1 MLFIRNYRIK
11 LKTRPFLR
19 NMKLKVLLTRK
30 LHDFAIKKLKR
41 RYDVEINRGKIPM
54 PKKELISKIR
64 DKDGLVCFP
73 YDTVNREVIDAA
85 KKLKAISTF
94 SVGHDQIDVKYAIK
108 KGIVVSYT
116 PEILTRA
123 TADLTMALMLALLRR
138 VVEGDRTIRNNKW
151 KVIFGAY
158 DFLGTDLYG
167 KTLGILGMGRI
178 GKAVAKRAKGFEMNV
193 AYHNRN
199 RLSNAEEKA
208 LGIKYATLDH
218 LFKSSDV
225 VSIHT
230 PYTIDTHDL
239 INLKLLRR
247 MKRTAFLI
255 NTARGKIVNE
265 KDLVLALKKKF
276 IAGAAL
282 DVYQNEPINKN
293 HPLAKMD
300 NVVVTPHVGSS
311 TNETRKAMVEITV
324 QNLILSLSGKKPIYA
339 VNLDSKK

>member
-1 MLFIRNYRIK
+1 
-11 LKTRPFLR
+11 
-19 NMKLKVLLTRK
+19 MKLKVLLTRK
-30 LHDFAIKKLKR
+30 LHTFAIKKLKS
-41 RYDVEINRGKIPM
+41 RYDVEINHGKIPM
-54 PKKELISKIR
+54 PKKELMSKIR

-73 YDTVNREVIDAA
+73 YDIVNREVIDVA
-85 KKLKAISTF
+85 KNLKAISTF
-94 SVGHDQIDVKYAIK
+94 SVGYDQIDVKYAIK

-123 TADLTMALMLALLRR
+123 TADLTMTLVLALLRR
-138 VVEGDRTIRNNKW
+138 VVEGDRTIRSNKW

-158 DFLGTDLYG
+158 DFLGTDMYG

-178 GKAVAKRAKGFEMNV
+178 GKAVVKRAKGFEMNV
-193 AYHNRN
+193 MYHNRN
-199 RLSNAEEKA
+199 KLSNTEEKT

-218 LFKSSDV
+218 LLKSSDI
-225 VSIHT
+225 VSIHA
-230 PYTIDTHDL
+230 PYAKDTHNL
-239 INLKLLRR
+239 INLKLLRK
-247 MKRTAFLI
+247 MKRTAFLV

-300 NVVVTPHVGSS
+300 NVVVTPHIGSS
-311 TNETRKAMVEITV
+311 TNETRKAMAEITV
-324 QNLILSLSGKKPIYA
+324 QNLILSLSGKRPIYA